1 MRRELQLSAK
11 RIMDVVLAIVGLI
24 VFVPLLLVCAIAIKL
39 NSPGPV
45 FFGLRVAG
53 LRGNGFDQWKLRTMV
68 RGARESGHRFE
79 TSSSDP
85 RITRVGHFL
94 RRWSIDELPQLWN
107 VLRGEMSV
115 VGPRPAFFEIASK
128 YSADQARRLAMR
140 PGLTGLAQ
148 VQGRNLLTW
157 PERVELDIFY
167 VEHYSL
173 TLDCEIIARTIPVL
187 FQAEGLYDK
196 DGRVRVQ
203 DLG

>member
-11 RIMDVVLAIVGLI
+11 RIMDVVLAILGLI

-39 NSPGPV
+39 NSRGPV
-45 FFGLRVAG
+45 CFRLPVAG
-53 LRGNGFDQWKLRTMV
+53 LRGKGFDQIKLRTMV
-68 RGARESGHRFE
+68 HGAREIGDRFE
-79 TSSSDP
+79 TSLCDP

-107 VLRGEMSV
+107 VLRGEMSI

-128 YSADQARRLAMR
+128 YSVDQARRLAMR

-148 VQGRNLLTW
+148 VQGRNSLPW

-167 VEHYSL
+167 VEHHSL
-173 TLDCEIIARTIPVL
+173 RLDCEIIARTIPVL
-187 FQAEGLYDK
+187 FQGEGVYGK

>member
-1 MRRELQLSAK
+1 MRGELQLFAK
-11 RIMDVVLAIVGLI
+11 RIMDVGLAMFSLIIVA
-24 VFVPLLLVCAIAIKL
+24 PLVSVSAVAIKL
-39 NSPGPV
+39 SSRGPV
-45 FFGLRVAG
+45 FFRLRVAG
-53 LRGNGFDQWKLRTMV
+53 LRGEGFDQWKLRTMV
-68 RGARESGHRFE
+68 NCAREGGDRFE

-107 VLRGEMSV
+107 ILRGEMSI
-115 VGPRPAFFEIASK
+115 VGPRPAFLEIATK
-128 YSADQARRLAMR
+128 YSAEQARRLAMR

-157 PERVELDIFY
+157 AERVELDIFY

-173 TLDCEIIARTIPVL
+173 WLDCEIMARTIPVL
-187 FQAEGLYDK
+187 LRSEGVYGK

-203 DLG
+203 DLR